1 MAGKKSFTA
10 QQNPALSFISVNE
23 DEPQEKERK
32 NSTSN
37 HQPEMKQNQQVK
49 ETGFSNV
56 RNTEVPDGFKI
67 NPLYLEKRSRRIQL
81 VVQPSLYEAIKA
93 KATAEGVS
101 VNELIHTILEQTVK
115 GNG

>member
-10 QQNPALSFISVNE
+10 QQNPALTFISVQE
-23 DEPQEKERK
+23 SEPIRDTMITEGIDSFQKQEETTASASSAHIKQAG
-32 NSTSN
+32 N
-37 HQPEMKQNQQVK
+37 PE
-49 ETGFSNV
+49 
-56 RNTEVPDGFKI
+56 GFKV
-67 NPLYLEKRSRRIQL
+67 NPIYVETKSRRMQL
-81 VVQPSLYEAIKA
+81 LVQPSLYEAIKA